1 MTTAYRNYTKAG
13 PAGQQPSEERHLLD
27 YVRVIYKRRWV
38 AIPVFLLI
46 VIVGSLNAAR
56 QTPIYR
62 ARTQLMIEKDSPS
75 VQTLDQMFQS
85 QDGWSNDEFYQT
97 QYRILQSR
105 TLARRTI
112 DELKLWSGPLGN
124 VPAPKASFDPVSIVS
139 SGIARVASAVGLGT
153 SVPEPGASATA
164 AVDPKSAD
172 ETSTQSDRID
182 EFKSGVDIEPIRNSR
197 LVDIVYTSGDPGFA
211 AQAANA
217 WAKAY
222 IGQSLELRFS
232 QSKEAADWLSQQLT
246 EQRKTLESSEAALQ
260 AYRERNGA
268 VSVTDSASNIVVQ
281 RLTDLNGALTKAK
294 TERINKEALYNQLKS
309 AEASGAL
316 DAIPAVLSNDYIQKL
331 RSEVAD
337 LQRQQAQL
345 AERYGERHA
354 EMIKV
359 RTAIELADAK
369 LKNEISKTVESVRN
383 QFQSALSEE
392 RSLQS
397 ALDAQKTEALSLNR
411 KGIEF
416 GVLQREADS
425 NKQIYESLMQ
435 RTKDAGISSER
446 RATNIRVVDAAEIP
460 RAPIS
465 PNLRRSVLLA
475 LVAGLTMSLGLVFF
489 VEYLDSRLKTPNDLK
504 QHLGVPF
511 LGMIPAVPR
520 GKETSN
526 PLMHQVGLSNFS
538 EAFKTVRTNVL
549 FSSAE
554 DGVRSLV
561 VTSASPGEGKS
572 ICSANIAV
580 AMAQAGLRVLLVD
593 ADMRRPRVHE
603 IFELSQ
609 EPGLSNLLTGN
620 AKASET
626 IQKSSVPGL
635 WLMPA
640 GHIPPN
646 PAELL
651 SSPRFVD
658 FLGALEDHFDWVVL
672 DTPPA
677 LVVTDSMIVG
687 NRATGVAF
695 VVGADQTSRHAAR
708 NALEQLA
715 GANVT
720 VIGAIL
726 NRADVNRHAHFYAS
740 YYRKEYA
747 RYYVKSS

>member
-1 MTTAYRNYTKAG
+1 MTTAYRTYTKSG
-13 PAGQQPSEERHLLD
+13 PGQQPPEERHLLD
-27 YVRVIYKRRWV
+27 HVRVVYKRRWV

-46 VIVGSLNAAR
+46 VIVGTLNAAR

-75 VQTLDQMFQS
+75 VATLDQMFQS

-105 TLARRTI
+105 TLAKRTL

-124 VPAPKASFDPVSIVS
+124 VPPPKASLDPMSLVMGGVARLTALVS
-139 SGIARVASAVGLGT
+139 SQREAPPATPAAAVGST
-153 SVPEPGASATA
+153 
-164 AVDPKSAD
+164 D
-172 ETSTQSDRID
+172 ETALQSDRID
-182 EFKSGVDIEPIRNSR
+182 AFKGGVSIEPIRNSR
-197 LVDIVYTSGDPGFA
+197 LVDILYTSADPAFA
-211 AQAANA
+211 SQAANA
-217 WAKAY
+217 VARAY
-222 IGQSLELRFS
+222 IAQSLELRFS
-232 QSKEAADWLSQQLT
+232 ESKEAADWLSEQLS
-246 EQRKTLESSEAALQ
+246 EQRKQLQTSEAALQ

-309 AEASGAL
+309 AESNGQL
-316 DAIPAVLSNDYIQKL
+316 DSIPAVLSNDYIQKL

-354 EMIKV
+354 EMIKI

-369 LKNEISKTVESVRN
+369 LKNEISKTVESIRN
-383 QFQSALSEE
+383 QYQSALSEE

-397 ALDAQKTEALSLNR
+397 ALDAQKGEALSLNR

-446 RATNIRVVDAAEIP
+446 KATNIRVVDAAEIP
-460 RAPIS
+460 RAPIA
-465 PNLRRSVLLA
+465 PNLQRSMVLS
-475 LVAGLTMSLGLVFF
+475 LVAGLTVSLGLVFF

-511 LGMIPAVPR
+511 LGMIPSIPR
-520 GKETSN
+520 GKDNPN
-526 PLMHQVGLSNFS
+526 PLIHVVGLSNFS

-580 AMAQAGLRVLLVD
+580 AMAQTGLRVLLVD

-603 IFELSQ
+603 IFDLPQ

-620 AKASET
+620 ARASET

-672 DTPPA
+672 DTPPV
-677 LVVTDSMIVG
+677 LVVTDSVIVG

-695 VVGADQTSRHAAR
+695 VVGADLTSRHAAR
-708 NALEQLA
+708 NALDQLTH
-715 GANVT
+715 ANVT

-726 NRADVNRHAHFYAS
+726 NGADVKRHGHYYGS
-740 YYRKEYA
+740 YYSKDYA

>member
-1 MTTAYRNYTKAG
+1 MNTAYRAYTKSG
-13 PAGQQPSEERHLLD
+13 TGQQQHEERHLLD

-38 AIPVFLLI
+38 AVPVFLLI
-46 VIVGSLNAAR
+46 LIMGTLNAAR

-62 ARTQLMIEKDSPS
+62 ARTQMMIEKDSPS
-75 VQTLDQMFQS
+75 VATLDQMFQV

-97 QYRILQSR
+97 QYRVLQSR
-105 TLARRTI
+105 TLAKRTL
-112 DELKLWSGPLGN
+112 DEMKLGNGPLGN
-124 VPAPKASFDPVSIVS
+124 VPPPKASLDPISLVTRGVSM
-139 SGIARVASAVGLGT
+139 
-153 SVPEPGASATA
+153 ATA
-164 AVDPKSAD
+164 AISGRPAPSSTPSEPHDSN
-172 ETSTQSDRID
+172 ETTAQSDRID
-182 EFKSGVDIEPIRNSR
+182 AFKAGIAIEPIRNSR
-197 LVDIVYTSGDPGFA
+197 LVDILYTSADPAFA
-211 AQAANA
+211 AKAADA
-217 WAKAY
+217 VAKAY
-222 IGQSLELRFS
+222 IAQSLELRFS
-232 QSKEAADWLSQQLT
+232 ESKEAADWLSQQLT
-246 EQRKTLESSEAALQ
+246 EQRKAVEASEAALQ
-260 AYRERNGA
+260 AFREKKGA

-281 RLTDLNGALTKAK
+281 RLTDLNSALTKAK

-309 AEASGAL
+309 AESSGAL
-316 DAIPAVLSNDYIQKL
+316 DSIPAVLSNDYIQKL
-331 RSEVAD
+331 RSEMAD

-369 LKNEISKTVESVRN
+369 LKNEISKTVESIRN
-383 QFQSALSEE
+383 EYQSALSEE

-397 ALDAQKTEALSLNR
+397 ALDSQKSEALSLNR
-411 KGIEF
+411 TGIEY

-425 NKQIYESLMQ
+425 NKQIYENLMQ

-446 RATNIRVVDAAEIP
+446 KATNIRIVDAAEVP
-460 RAPIS
+460 RVPIA
-465 PNLRRSVLLA
+465 PNLQRSVLLSF
-475 LVAGLTMSLGLVFF
+475 VAGLSVSLGFVFF
-489 VEYLDSRLKTPNDLK
+489 VEYLDSRLKTPNDIK

-511 LGMIPAVPR
+511 LGMIPAVPK
-520 GKETSN
+520 GKDGPN
-526 PLMHQVGLSNFS
+526 PLIHVVGLSNFS

-580 AMAQAGLRVLLVD
+580 AMAQAGMRVLLVD

-603 IFELSQ
+603 IFDLQQ

-620 AKASET
+620 ARASET
-626 IQKSSVPGL
+626 IQKSPVPGL

-672 DTPPA
+672 DTPPV
-677 LVVTDSMIVG
+677 LVVTDSVIVG

-708 NALEQLA
+708 NALDQLT

-726 NRADVNRHAHFYAS
+726 NRADVKRHSHYYAS
-740 YYRKEYA
+740 YYSKDYA
-747 RYYVKSS
+747 RYYVKSSS

>member
-1 MTTAYRNYTKAG
+1 MTSAYRSYSKG
-13 PAGQQPSEERHLLD
+13 PVGQQTTEERHLLD

-46 VIVGSLNAAR
+46 VIIGSLNAAR

-75 VQTLDQMFQS
+75 VATLDQMFQA
-85 QDGWSNDEFYQT
+85 QDGWYNDEFYQT

-105 TLARRTI
+105 SLAKRTI
-112 DELKLWSGPLGN
+112 DALGLWNAPLGN
-124 VPAPKASFDPVSIVS
+124 APAPRAALDPLSL
-139 SGIARVASAVGLGT
+139 IAGGVTRLVGLFGGGT
-153 SVPEPGASATA
+153 PSAPSAPAASEPRS
-164 AVDPKSAD
+164 SD
-172 ETSTQSDRID
+172 ETVAQSDKID
-182 EFKSGVDIEPIRNSR
+182 AFKGGVTVEPVRNSR
-197 LVDIVYTSGDPGFA
+197 LVDILYTSGDPAFA
-211 AQAANA
+211 AHAANA
-217 WAKAY
+217 LAKAY
-222 IGQSLELRFS
+222 IAQSLELRFS
-232 QSKEAADWLSQQLT
+232 ESKEAADWLSEQLT
-246 EQRKTLESSEAALQ
+246 EQRKSLEASEAALQ

-268 VSVTDSASNIVVQ
+268 VSVADSASNIVVQ
-281 RLTDLNGALTKAK
+281 RLTDLNSALTKSK
-294 TERINKEALYNQLKS
+294 TERINKEALFNQLKA
-309 AEASGAL
+309 AEAGGTL

-331 RSEVAD
+331 RSDVAD

-345 AERYGERHA
+345 SERYGERHA

-369 LKNEISKTVESVRN
+369 LKNELSKTVEAVKN
-383 QFQSALSEE
+383 EYQSALAEE

-397 ALDAQKTEALSLNR
+397 ALESQKAEALSLNR
-411 KGIEF
+411 KGIEY
-416 GVLQREADS
+416 GVLQREAES

-446 RATNIRVVDAAEIP
+446 RATNIRVVDAAEVP
-460 RAPIS
+460 RSPIS
-465 PNLRRSVLLA
+465 PNLRRAVLLS
-475 LVAGLTMSLGLVFF
+475 LVSGLIASLGLVFF
-489 VEYLDSRLKTPNDLK
+489 VEYLDSRLKTPADLK

-511 LGMIPAVPR
+511 LGLIPAVARSKDQP
-520 GKETSN
+520 N
-526 PLMHQVGLSNFS
+526 PLIHEVGLSNFS

-561 VTSASPGEGKS
+561 VTSAGPGEGKS
-572 ICSANIAV
+572 ICSSNIAV
-580 AMAQAGLRVLLVD
+580 ALAQAGLRVLLVD

-603 IFELSQ
+603 IFNQSQ
-609 EPGLSNLLTGN
+609 EPGLSNLLTAN
-620 AKASET
+620 AKASEA
-626 IQKSSVPGL
+626 IRKSAVPGL

-708 NALEQLA
+708 NAIEQLT
-715 GANVT
+715 GANVN
-720 VIGAIL
+720 VIGSIL
-726 NRADVNRHAHFYAS
+726 NRADVTRHSHFYAS

-747 RYYVKSS
+747 RYYAKSS

>member
-1 MTTAYRNYTKAG
+1 MTTAYRAYVKSGTG
-13 PAGQQPSEERHLLD
+13 PQQPEDRHLLD

-38 AIPVFLLI
+38 AVPVFLLI
-46 VIVGSLNAAR
+46 LVLGILNAAR

-62 ARTQLMIEKDSPS
+62 ARTQMMIEKDSPS
-75 VQTLDQMFQS
+75 VATLDQMFQV

-97 QYRILQSR
+97 QYRVLQSR
-105 TLARRTI
+105 TLAKRTL
-112 DELKLWSGPLGN
+112 DEMRLGNGPLGN
-124 VPAPKASFDPVSIVS
+124 VPVPKASMDPISIVKRGFAMVSAMVTGRPVAQPVS
-139 SGIARVASAVGLGT
+139 T
-153 SVPEPGASATA
+153 EPH
-164 AVDPKSAD
+164 DAD
-172 ETSTQSDRID
+172 ESAAQSDRID
-182 EFKSGVDIEPIRNSR
+182 AFKAGIGIEPIRNSR
-197 LVDIVYTSGDPGFA
+197 LVDILYTSADPAFA
-211 AQAANA
+211 AKAADA
-217 WAKAY
+217 VAKAY
-222 IGQSLELRFS
+222 IAQSLELRFS
-232 QSKEAADWLSQQLT
+232 ESKEAADWLSQQLT
-246 EQRKTLESSEAALQ
+246 EQRKALQDSEAALQ
-260 AYRERNGA
+260 AFREKKGA
-268 VSVTDSASNIVVQ
+268 VSVTDNASNIVVQ
-281 RLTDLNGALTKAK
+281 RLTDLNSALTKAK

-309 AEASGAL
+309 AESSGAL
-316 DAIPAVLSNDYIQKL
+316 DSIPAVLSNDYIQKL

-337 LQRQQAQL
+337 LQRTQAQL

-359 RTAIELADAK
+359 RTALDLADAK
-369 LKNEISKTVESVRN
+369 LKNEISKTVESIRN
-383 QFQSALSEE
+383 EYQSALAEE
-392 RSLQS
+392 RSLQG
-397 ALDAQKTEALSLNR
+397 ALDSQKSEALSLNR
-411 KGIEF
+411 TGIEY

-425 NKQIYESLMQ
+425 NKQIYENLMQ

-446 RATNIRVVDAAEIP
+446 KATNIRIVDAAEVP
-460 RAPIS
+460 RVPIA
-465 PNLRRSVLLA
+465 PNLQRSVLLS
-475 LVAGLTMSLGLVFF
+475 LVAGLSVSLGFVFF
-489 VEYLDSRLKTPNDLK
+489 VEYLDSRLKTPNDIK

-511 LGMIPAVPR
+511 LGMIPAVPK
-520 GKETSN
+520 GKDGPN
-526 PLMHQVGLSNFS
+526 PLIHVVGLSNFS

-580 AMAQAGLRVLLVD
+580 AMAQAGMRVLLVD

-603 IFELSQ
+603 IFDLQQ

-620 AKASET
+620 ARASET
-626 IQKSSVPGL
+626 IQKSPVPGL

-672 DTPPA
+672 DTPPV
-677 LVVTDSMIVG
+677 LVVTDSVIVG

-708 NALEQLA
+708 NALDQLT

-726 NRADVNRHAHFYAS
+726 NRADVKRHSHYYAS
-740 YYRKEYA
+740 YYSKDYA
-747 RYYVKSS
+747 RYYVKQSS